1 MGFMQRFEERVSAG
15 KNSGKT
21 QSGAQPGFIQRF
33 ERRLGG
39 EELSQTARD
48 TAARYQKIFQNYDW
62 KSGLEYDEWDEE
74 DQQRKAAGQLPKAIE
89 KKYDFEDPIDVY
101 LYQNGLP
108 PKKRIAAYAKD
119 AETKQ
124 AATQLEQQKKQV
136 ISRNLV
142 APVVA
147 GFTGIPAET
156 LQKGL
161 SAQQGEQ
168 QFTQQPAQK
177 SDKRP
182 KPYALPTPQDIEV
195 DTVSGAAPTGRKAL
209 EQMAEDDP
217 ERKTG
222 LYREYENPLSH
233 QKTRGEM
240 TAREAMAEIRNLEEE
255 QKKIR
260 TYQQKQQQLQQRQ
273 AARMEEMTGDPN
285 WLFEVRKG
293 ATMELPEEF
302 QRSNLSVYER
312 NQSNPYA
319 DAGRYRGVHRYW
331 DYFTQDEK
339 NYYFYLRGKGD
350 EEGAQAYYDDMLDE
364 LKSRWT
370 KEDLE
375 RAKAA
380 AQKDPFAASL
390 ESVALNV
397 TAPIRSAPYVL
408 KQAITQDTINP
419 YDPSF
424 SNALGAQAIRE
435 EVGGT
440 IESPFLRFLYDT
452 GMGTLD
458 FAATAPFGEVASLA
472 IMGTNA
478 FANTAREASAKG
490 ATTDEAFAL
499 GLISGAAEVLTEKVG
514 LERLY
519 GQIGSKSS
527 KPIRQALTEAA
538 KSMFAEGTEEV
549 VSEVVNTVADLL
561 IMGDKSDLGQAKK
574 EYMAQGLS
582 ESDAKKQ
589 ALGDW
594 LRDGL
599 LMSYAGGAVGGLM
612 MSGPAILVNKIATDV
627 RIGQD
632 IQQSGGVSETL
643 DMARDAGVLS
653 PVQYENAQKKAP
665 SARKLGSIAANT
677 ASAYVEALKQAHS
690 AADLETRLTQ
700 ANEQLNTQISEI
712 ENGLPTPE
720 TEQRLAELTEQQ
732 RYLSDRLEQVKQNRI
747 QYNEAEQVAKKLG
760 ARFELDGLNV
770 GVGKYENGTITIDP
784 FQANPVQKVLVH
796 ELTHHLETSG
806 RYGEVQN
813 MALELYSQQAGESV
827 DQLVNRIVR
836 AYGSQG
842 IALDAEG
849 AKSELTA
856 LFCENSL
863 FQSPSSIQA
872 LAAEKPG
879 LFQRMW
885 QWVKDTARKVRGTAA
900 EKQMVNLE
908 RIYREAMWDVSE
920 EQPTAE
926 QTLPVSEQ
934 AEAVNEQ
941 QENTDDE
948 LERIAGEILREMQGQ
963 QQSFDTEKQKPSGG
977 KVQYSINIAS
987 DGTRFVDVE
996 SNILQ
1001 NATDLSREEY
1011 TEILRDIIDN
1021 KFGNLIQANGQK
1033 IGLNSETQ
1041 GEWLWSKSAQNLYK
1055 RNPEIYNDKVRA
1067 FNNADEL
1074 LAASRDYVGEKPKH
1088 ERTDKFVEFG
1098 RGSVD
1103 FRVDGKKGYSADV
1116 IVGIRKSGYA
1126 VLYDI
1131 VNIKRKNITESGN
1144 TSKAA
1149 NTTEPSS
1156 HLSVTK
1162 RIQDA
1167 QQSVNPQQQYSLG
1180 LSMEDVAKQAQFD
1193 LISKENPALDEYHTW
1208 IRSPEEIKTF
1218 AEALQD
1224 PDWEGMDFDP
1234 DYSWQDAQQALADG
1248 EITVY
1253 SSKPIQAGAFVTP
1266 SYMEAESYAGRGQIY
1281 EARVP
1286 LSDVAWIDPTQGQF
1300 APVSNE
1306 KAQYSLG
1313 LDMDDIAQT
1322 DTEGKQLS
1330 PEQQEFFQNS
1340 KARLLEEDGEY
1351 YLGKGNLAAVQRVES
1366 ARFSGGLW
1374 NASADQIGYYFNTSK
1389 SEGAGETVYLNLQN
1403 PLTFYTFQDLI
1414 DEVTRA
1420 SKLTAAD
1427 FASDRDE
1434 LSKKIGEQFR
1444 GYLEENGSDGAIIME
1459 DENFGGTSFIALDPA
1474 QIYDVNDSNL
1484 PIAEQTEA
1492 AAQNIRIA
1500 DTDTE
1505 GRELSPKQREFFANS
1520 AVTDENGRLKVMY
1533 HGTNADVDFTVFDAY
1548 NGAWGLFGNG
1558 LYFTD
1563 HLDVAES
1570 YTKKGRGHNPRV
1582 YEVYLDIQN
1591 PIDMDAPF
1599 DAAKW
1604 RKVQEDFRDYDFD
1617 FSRCRTNEDAFRAM
1631 EEAMTYNEVYDYE
1644 AEEEIIGALR
1654 YMGYDGITH
1663 AGGGRVSSRPK
1674 GYHTVYIAFDAE
1686 QIKSVDNRNPTKTN
1700 PDIRYSLGWTL
1711 EDLKRYSRE
1720 QESSQEGLPDAEVEE
1735 LPNAETARDMEP
1747 SERVEEQRKEAA
1759 QTERTAEEAV
1769 EGELI
1774 QEQTESAQEEQE
1786 QTARETAEQGDP
1798 LEEMERSDD
1807 PELSKRAKTYKK
1819 RYERKFVDAMGD
1831 VFSLDPSVKRELR
1844 TELSAIAAEAM
1855 KTGQMTEETKQRL
1868 FDEMMNRGM
1877 ILNASLSESHEGA
1890 LEFTKQKL
1898 SPAGLESDTR
1908 KALFGKLRYDNNGL
1922 RIDVAYQEMSEQW
1935 PDLFPADITNPNDQ
1949 AKRIAEV
1956 KQELQGVRQSL
1967 MEYYGD
1973 ADQYGEFRREAYNQF
1988 DKELYKLRKEM
1999 GMIERYETAARNRRQ
2014 ERADLIAA
2022 ATDAQQ
2028 ARAALEQR
2036 NALRKELEKA
2046 ERTTEYPLSDAD
2058 RSTIRAL
2065 LDGGL
2070 TEADVQ
2076 GRTNAKDLLR
2086 VAEAQKAYEANEKII
2101 KEAGKRRVRNSA
2113 ELVDELLKTS
2123 DKWKDKGNFSYRR
2136 ETAQRNMEDIAPTL
2150 REGRALSQAL
2160 FEPIGRHAAE
2170 MTRWMQSWTKRIAD
2184 LKLTKEE
2191 SALVQYFGEQLES
2204 TQAKDLEAELD
2215 RLEAEIFGRKATK
2228 EPTEKTASEPMSGD
2242 SNSRIERINA
2252 AELEEQHA
2260 DIAQSGALDALNSLK
2275 EELQKAGLKIEEN
2288 AAKAADLQTTEEL
2301 RRNSEIEDPDLDWLF
2316 EPAEERQSSEKR
2328 STKEELDAVL
2338 EELRGSLEGFREEIA
2353 RASQIADPEQN
2364 KIARNKKNAEFVA
2377 LPNGKEVNLSKVSAA
2392 KIDDAIRV
2400 FRQFYDEAIDMA
2412 NDAIIANG
2420 YDAVPKRQNYF
2431 PHIGEDVSGWEYFIQ
2446 NVIKGGEMALPTSI
2460 NGITEQF
2467 SPGKRWFA
2475 NFLERKGKT
2484 TDYDAVRGFEQYLKG
2499 VSNVIFLTDDIQRL
2513 RTFESALRE
2522 KYGMPAADESQLDA
2536 KTYRGH
2542 LSGLASWLHE
2552 YTNLLAGKTAK
2563 IDRSVEDWF
2572 GRRGL
2577 TFSKWLKSRFGANTV
2592 GANLS
2597 TAFSNFIPLTQGIA
2611 TMNTVD
2617 LLSGMKD
2624 AAKSMI
2630 RNDGF
2635 AERSDFLTR
2644 RFGDVQ
2650 KIATTNWQ
2658 KVKNAAGSAINFPF
2672 EKVDRL
2678 VAESL
2683 VRGKY
2688 REELAKGLDPD
2699 SAMAAADEYAM
2710 KTMADRSVG
2719 QMPVLFQSKTL
2730 GFLTQFQLE
2739 VNNQI
2744 SNTFKDIPR
2753 QYMPEKKEWAK
2764 AIPEIVKSWLALF
2777 VFSYLY
2783 NEVTEKYIT
2792 GRRQAADPIHALEE
2806 LLRDLG
2812 ITDKDGKPQIGT
2824 AFANL
2829 AENTLDMLPMGNI
2842 ITGGGRIPL
2851 ASSVEGASPLD
2862 AIKKTLNGDETAGES
2877 WKDFALALGTGYL
2890 LPAGGAQL
2898 KKTVQGI
2905 RAAAEGGSYKET
2917 PDGKKLKFYAEG
2929 DAGDYVRGAL
2939 FGQYA
2944 LPGAKE
2950 YVEGGFKT
2958 LSVAETKAFD
2968 ELRDSGLESET
2979 AESLIYELREIKSDE
2994 KDGKSLGNGTY
3005 KKRLLLLES
3014 KDLSKKQKQIIDKNL
3029 MAKERGV
3036 ADYSSRTW
3044 FELWNISEKTYQ
3056 KAKKANLEGISPDL
3070 FLDLYHK
3077 RKELDNEDMKAKE
3090 KATEFDL
3097 YLREKGADEYTR
3109 AVAEEYFGFYTQ
3121 VRAEADQKLIEEM
3134 MP

>member
-33 ERRLGG
+33 ERRIGG

-209 EQMAEDDP
+209 EQMAENDP

-260 TYQQKQQQLQQRQ
+260 TYQQEQAQRQERQ
-273 AARMEEMTGDPN
+273 AARMEEMTSDPN

-677 ASAYVEALKQAHS
+677 GAAYVEALKQAHS

-732 RYLSDRLEQVKQNRI
+732 RYLSARLEQVKQNRI

-856 LFCENSL
+856 LFCESNL

-885 QWVKDTARKVRGTAA
+885 QWVKDTARKVKGTAA

-963 QQSFDTEKQKPSGG
+963 QLEMDVEPLPTEQSPRLELEKDAAREEQQQFDTTREDSG
-977 KVQYSINIAS
+977 KAQYSIITQDDGSQYVQSDRKIDIGNDPKKWSSNLEKYINNEIRKGNDVAFLTS
-987 DGTRFVDVE
+987 DGHVLVLTERSAYKISDTHAAKIGKTARALLSE
-996 SNILQ
+996 SNYRLK
-1001 NATDLSREEY
+1001 AEAAAH
-1011 TEILRDIIDN
+1011 IDE
-1021 KFGNLIQANGQK
+1021 LIQIGKFQGFKEDVNGAHANDVGEDGFNYFTAFFRGADGQHYRVPFSSG
-1033 IGLNSETQ
+1033 INEQ
-1041 GEWLWSKSAQNLYK
+1041 GETVYSIGTI
-1055 RNPEIYNDKVRA
+1055 R
-1067 FNNADEL
+1067 
-1074 LAASRDYVGEKPKH
+1074 
-1088 ERTDKFVEFG
+1088 ERTSSEG
-1098 RGSVD
+1098 RGPSVPLSNGAQL
-1103 FRVDGKKGYSADV
+1103 RRGSDGIVYQSAAKSQEKSSFAQAYEEAQKK
-1116 IVGIRKSGYA
+1116 
-1126 VLYDI
+1126 
-1131 VNIKRKNITESGN
+1131 
-1144 TSKAA
+1144 KAKGS
-1149 NTTEPSS
+1149 E
-1156 HLSVTK
+1156 
-1162 RIQDA
+1162 
-1167 QQSVNPQQQYSLG
+1167 YSLG

-1786 QTARETAEQGDP
+1786 ETARETAEQGDP

-1868 FDEMMNRGM
+1868 FDEMMDRGM

-2191 SALVQYFGEQLES
+2191 SALVQRMGEYRLS
-2204 TQAKDLEAELD
+2204 TDELKNGVTLSD
-2215 RLEAEIFGRKATK
+2215 GKPVDTK
-2228 EPTEKTASEPMSGD
+2228 KINNA
-2242 SNSRIERINA
+2242 IE
-2252 AELEEQHA
+2252 
-2260 DIAQSGALDALNSLK
+2260 
-2275 EELQKAGLKIEEN
+2275 
-2288 AAKAADLQTTEEL
+2288 T
-2301 RRNSEIEDPDLDWLF
+2301 
-2316 EPAEERQSSEKR
+2316 
-2328 STKEELDAVL
+2328 
-2338 EELRGSLEGFREEIA
+2338 
-2353 RASQIADPEQN
+2353 
-2364 KIARNKKNAEFVA
+2364 
-2377 LPNGKEVNLSKVSAA
+2377 
-2392 KIDDAIRV
+2392 
-2400 FRQFYDEAIDMA
+2400 FRQFYDEALDMA
-2412 NDAIIANG
+2412 NDALIANG
-2420 YDAVPKRQNYF
+2420 YEAVPKRQNYF
-2431 PHIGEDVSGWEYFIQ
+2431 PHIGEEVTGYDYFVKNIL
-2446 NVIKGGEMALPTSI
+2446 KGEEMALPTSI
-2460 NGITEQF
+2460 NGITEWF
-2467 SPGKRWFA
+2467 SPGKPWFA
-2475 NFLERKGKT
+2475 NFKERQGKAT
-2484 TDYDAVRGFEQYLKG
+2484 AYDAVRGFEQYLKG

-2536 KTYRGH
+2536 KTYKGH

-2563 IDRSVEDWF
+2563 EDRSVEDSF
-2572 GRRGL
+2572 GRRKL
-2577 TFSKWLKSRFGANTV
+2577 AFAKWLKSRFGANAV

-2672 EKVDRL
+2672 EKVDQF

-2719 QMPVLFQSKTL
+2719 QMPVLFQSKKF

-2744 SNTFKDIPR
+2744 SNTIKDIPR

-2777 VFSYLY
+2777 VSSYLI
-2783 NEVTEKYIT
+2783 NEVTEKYIM
-2792 GRRQAADPIHALEE
+2792 GRRQAADPIHAIEE
-2806 LLRDLG
+2806 LVRDLG
-2812 ITDKDGKPQIGT
+2812 ITDENGKPQIGT
-2824 AFANL
+2824 AFENL
-2829 AENTLDMLPMGNI
+2829 AVNVLDMLPMGNI

-2851 ASSVEGASPLD
+2851 ASSIEGASPLD

-2929 DAGDYVRGAL
+2929 GAGDYVRGAL

-2968 ELRDSGLESET
+2968 ELRDSGLEPET
-2979 AESLIYELREIKSDE
+2979 AESLIYELREVKSDE

-3036 ADYSSRTW
+3036 ADYSSRAW
-3044 FELWNISEKTYQ
+3044 FELWNVSEKTYQ

-3097 YLREKGADEYTR
+3097 YLREKGVDEYTR
-3109 AVAEEYFGFYTQ
+3109 TVAEEYFGFYTQ
-3121 VRAEADQKLIEEM
+3121 IRAEADQKLIEEM

>member
-48 TAARYQKIFQNYDW
+48 TAARYQKIFQDYDW

-89 KKYDFEDPIDVY
+89 KKYDFDDPIDVY

-108 PKKRIAAYAKD
+108 PKKRIASYAKA

-124 AATQLEQQKKQV
+124 AATQLEQQKEQV
-136 ISRNLV
+136 VARNLV

-161 SAQQGEQ
+161 SAQQQ
-168 QFTQQPAQK
+168 PAQRSTQQPAQK
-177 SDKRP
+177 SDKQP

-222 LYREYENPLSH
+222 LYKEYENPLSH
-233 QKTRGEM
+233 QKTWGEM
-240 TAREAMAEIRNLEEE
+240 TAREAMVEIRRLEEE
-255 QKKIR
+255 QKKVR
-260 TYQQKQQQLQQRQ
+260 TYQQEQAQRQ
-273 AARMEEMTGDPN
+273 ERQTARLEEMTSDPN

-312 NQSNPYA
+312 NQNNPYA

-375 RAKAA
+375 RAKAK

-408 KQAITQDTINP
+408 KQAFTQDTINP

-424 SNALGAQAIRE
+424 SNALGAQTIRE

-499 GLISGAAEVLTEKVG
+499 GLISGAAEVLTEKAG

-519 GQIGSKSS
+519 GQLGSKSS

-538 KSMFAEGTEEV
+538 KSALSEGTEEI

-561 IMGDKSDLGQAKK
+561 IMGDKADLRQAEK

-589 ALGDW
+589 ALEDW
-594 LRDGL
+594 IRDGL

-732 RYLSDRLEQVKQNRI
+732 RDLSDRLEQVKQNRV

-760 ARFELDGLNV
+760 AKFELDGLNV

-784 FQANPVQKVLVH
+784 FQANPVRKVLVH

-813 MALELYSQQAGESV
+813 MALELFSQKAGVSV
-827 DQLVNRIVR
+827 DQLVNNVIQQ
-836 AYGSQG
+836 YGSQG

-856 LFCENSL
+856 LFCESNL
-863 FQSPSSIQA
+863 FQSPSSIQT

-885 QWVKDTARKVRGTAA
+885 QWVKDTARKVKGTAA

-908 RIYREAMWDVSE
+908 RIYREAMWDVSGVE
-920 EQPTAE
+920 EQAAAETAQSE
-926 QTLPVSEQ
+926 QFVEEMPVSEQ
-934 AEAVNEQ
+934 IEAENEQ
-941 QENTDDE
+941 QELANVETENADDE
-948 LERIAGEILREMQGQ
+948 LERIAGEILRQMQGQ
-963 QQSFDTEKQKPSGG
+963 QLEQDVEPLPAAQEQQRFDTTGEDSGKAQYAIITQDDGSQYVQSDRKIDIGNDPKKWSSNLEK
-977 KVQYSINIAS
+977 YINNEIRKGNDVAFLTS
-987 DGTRFVDVE
+987 DGHVLVLTERSAYKLSDTHEAKIEKTARALLSE
-996 SNILQ
+996 SDYRLK
-1001 NATDLSREEY
+1001 AEAAAH
-1011 TEILRDIIDN
+1011 IDE
-1021 KFGNLIQANGQK
+1021 LIQIGKFRGFKEDINGAHANDVGEDGFNYFTAFFRGADGQHYRVPFSSG
-1033 IGLNSETQ
+1033 INEQ
-1041 GEWLWSKSAQNLYK
+1041 GE
-1055 RNPEIYNDKVRA
+1055 
-1067 FNNADEL
+1067 
-1074 LAASRDYVGEKPKH
+1074 
-1088 ERTDKFVEFG
+1088 
-1098 RGSVD
+1098 
-1103 FRVDGKKGYSADV
+1103 
-1116 IVGIRKSGYA
+1116 
-1126 VLYDI
+1126 
-1131 VNIKRKNITESGN
+1131 
-1144 TSKAA
+1144 
-1149 NTTEPSS
+1149 
-1156 HLSVTK
+1156 
-1162 RIQDA
+1162 
-1167 QQSVNPQQQYSLG
+1167 
-1180 LSMEDVAKQAQFD
+1180 
-1193 LISKENPALDEYHTW
+1193 
-1208 IRSPEEIKTF
+1208 
-1218 AEALQD
+1218 
-1224 PDWEGMDFDP
+1224 
-1234 DYSWQDAQQALADG
+1234 
-1248 EITVY
+1248 TVY
-1253 SSKPIQAGAFVTP
+1253 SIGKIRERTS
-1266 SYMEAESYAGRGQIY
+1266 SEGRGPS
-1281 EARVP
+1281 VP
-1286 LSDVAWIDPTQGQF
+1286 LSNGAQLRRGSDGIVYQSAAESQEKSSF
-1300 APVSNE
+1300 AQAYE
-1306 KAQYSLG
+1306 EAQKRKAKGSEYSLG
-1313 LDMDDIAQT
+1313 LDMEDVAQT

-1330 PEQQEFFQNS
+1330 PAQQEFFQNS

-1427 FASDRDE
+1427 FASDRDA
-1434 LSKKIGEQFR
+1434 LRKKIGEQFR

-1474 QIYDVNDSNL
+1474 QIYGVNDSNL

-1492 AAQNIRIA
+1492 AIQNTRIA

-1604 RKVQEDFRDYDFD
+1604 RKVQEDFHDYDFD

-1711 EDLKRYSRE
+1711 EDFERNMQE
-1720 QESSQEGLPDAEVEE
+1720 QMRAQEGLPNAEVEE

-1759 QTERTAEEAV
+1759 QTERTAEEVV

-1774 QEQTESAQEEQE
+1774 QEQTESTQEEQE
-1786 QTARETAEQGDP
+1786 KTARETAEQGDP

-1855 KTGQMTEETKQRL
+1855 KTGQMTEETKQQL
-1868 FDEMMNRGM
+1868 FDEMMDRGM

-1935 PDLFPADITNPNDQ
+1935 PDLFPTDITNPNDQ

-2046 ERTTEYPLSDAD
+2046 ERKTEYPLSDAD

-2065 LDGGL
+2065 IDGGL

-2170 MTRWMQSWTKRIAD
+2170 MTRWMQGWTKRIAD

-2191 SALVQYFGEQLES
+2191 SALVQRMGEYRLS
-2204 TQAKDLEAELD
+2204 ADELKNGVTLSD
-2215 RLEAEIFGRKATK
+2215 GKPVDTK
-2228 EPTEKTASEPMSGD
+2228 KINNA
-2242 SNSRIERINA
+2242 IE
-2252 AELEEQHA
+2252 
-2260 DIAQSGALDALNSLK
+2260 
-2275 EELQKAGLKIEEN
+2275 
-2288 AAKAADLQTTEEL
+2288 T
-2301 RRNSEIEDPDLDWLF
+2301 
-2316 EPAEERQSSEKR
+2316 
-2328 STKEELDAVL
+2328 
-2338 EELRGSLEGFREEIA
+2338 
-2353 RASQIADPEQN
+2353 
-2364 KIARNKKNAEFVA
+2364 
-2377 LPNGKEVNLSKVSAA
+2377 
-2392 KIDDAIRV
+2392 
-2400 FRQFYDEAIDMA
+2400 FRQFYDEALDMA
-2412 NDAIIANG
+2412 NDALIANG
-2420 YDAVPKRQNYF
+2420 YEAVPKRQNYF
-2431 PHIGEDVSGWEYFIQ
+2431 PHIGEEVTGYDYFVKNIL
-2446 NVIKGGEMALPTSI
+2446 KGEEMALPTSI
-2460 NGITEQF
+2460 NGITEWF
-2467 SPGKRWFA
+2467 SPGKPWFA
-2475 NFLERKGKT
+2475 NFKERQGKAT
-2484 TDYDAVRGFEQYLKG
+2484 AYDAVRGFEQYLKG

-2522 KYGMPAADESQLDA
+2522 KYGMPAADESQLDS
-2536 KTYRGH
+2536 KTYKGH

-2577 TFSKWLKSRFGANTV
+2577 TFAKWLKSRFGANAV

-2672 EKVDRL
+2672 EKVDQF

-2688 REELAKGLDPD
+2688 REELAKGLDAD

-2744 SNTFKDIPR
+2744 SNTIKDIPR

-2777 VFSYLY
+2777 VSSYLI

-2806 LLRDLG
+2806 LVRDLG
-2812 ITDKDGKPQIGT
+2812 ITDENGKPQIGT
-2824 AFANL
+2824 ALTNL

-2851 ASSVEGASPLD
+2851 ASSIEGASPLD
-2862 AIKKTLNGDETAGES
+2862 AIKKTLNGDETSGTS
-2877 WKDFALALGTGYL
+2877 WKDFALALATGYL
-2890 LPAGGAQL
+2890 MPAGGAQL

-2917 PDGKKLKFYAEG
+2917 PDGKKLKFYTDG

-2950 YVEGGFKT
+2950 YVESGFKT

-2968 ELRDSGLESET
+2968 ELRDSGIEPET
-2979 AESLIYELREIKSDE
+2979 AESLIYDLREIKSDK
-2994 KDGKSLGNGTY
+2994 KDGKSLNNGTY
-3005 KKRLLLLES
+3005 KKRLLLLED

-3029 MAKERGV
+3029 LATEKRGV
-3036 ADYSSRTW
+3036 ADYSSRAW
-3044 FELWNISEKTYQ
+3044 FELWNVSEKTYQ

-3097 YLREKGADEYTR
+3097 YLREKGVDEYTR
-3109 AVAEEYFGFYTQ
+3109 TVAEEYFGFYTQ
-3121 VRAEADQKLIEEM
+3121 IRAEADQRLIDEM

>member
-33 ERRLGG
+33 ERRIGG

-108 PKKRIAAYAKD
+108 PKKRIAVYAKD

-302 QRSNLSVYER
+302 QRSNLSTYET
-312 NQSNPYA
+312 NASNPYA
-319 DAGRYRGVHRYW
+319 NAGKYRGIHRYW

-364 LKSRWT
+364 LKTRWT

-375 RAKAA
+375 RAKAK

-419 YDPSF
+419 YDPAF
-424 SNALGAQAIRE
+424 SNALGAQTIRE

-499 GLISGAAEVLTEKVG
+499 GLISGVAEVLTEKVG

-538 KSMFAEGTEEV
+538 KSALSEGTEEI

-561 IMGDKSDLGQAKK
+561 IMGDKSDLEQAKK

-589 ALGDW
+589 ALEDW
-594 LRDGL
+594 IKDGL

-677 ASAYVEALKQAHS
+677 GAAYVEALKQAHS
-690 AADLETRLTQ
+690 AADLEARLTQ

-732 RYLSDRLEQVKQNRI
+732 RDLSDRLEQVKQNRV

-770 GVGKYENGTITIDP
+770 GLGKYENGTITIDP

-796 ELTHHLETSG
+796 ELTHHLEKSG

-813 MALELYSQQAGESV
+813 MALELFSQRMGVSV
-827 DQLVNRIVR
+827 DQLVNSMIQQ
-836 AYGSQG
+836 YGSQG

-885 QWVKDTARKVRGTAA
+885 QWVKDTARKVKGTAA

-908 RIYREAMWDVSE
+908 RIYREAMWDVSGVE

-934 AEAVNEQ
+934 AEAGNEQ

-963 QQSFDTEKQKPSGG
+963 QLEAGQEATEQQRFDTS
-977 KVQYSINIAS
+977 
-987 DGTRFVDVE
+987 
-996 SNILQ
+996 
-1001 NATDLSREEY
+1001 
-1011 TEILRDIIDN
+1011 
-1021 KFGNLIQANGQK
+1021 
-1033 IGLNSETQ
+1033 
-1041 GEWLWSKSAQNLYK
+1041 
-1055 RNPEIYNDKVRA
+1055 
-1067 FNNADEL
+1067 
-1074 LAASRDYVGEKPKH
+1074 
-1088 ERTDKFVEFG
+1088 
-1098 RGSVD
+1098 
-1103 FRVDGKKGYSADV
+1103 
-1116 IVGIRKSGYA
+1116 
-1126 VLYDI
+1126 
-1131 VNIKRKNITESGN
+1131 
-1144 TSKAA
+1144 
-1149 NTTEPSS
+1149 
-1156 HLSVTK
+1156 
-1162 RIQDA
+1162 
-1167 QQSVNPQQQYSLG
+1167 QYSLG
-1180 LSMEDVAKQAQFD
+1180 LSMEDVAKQEQFD

-1218 AEALQD
+1218 AETLED
-1224 PDWEGMDFDP
+1224 PDWAGMDFDP

-1306 KAQYSLG
+1306 NAQYSLG
-1313 LDMDDIAQT
+1313 LDMDDVAQT

-1330 PEQQEFFQNS
+1330 PAQQEFFQDS
-1340 KARLLEEDGEY
+1340 KARLENGKYRYGDGDLVPVYHTTDADFTVFDLSKAGAETD
-1351 YLGKGNLAAVQRVES
+1351 G
-1366 ARFSGGLW
+1366 
-1374 NASADQIGYYFNTSK
+1374 NASDPWFAATAHIGFYFNTLP
-1389 SEGAGETVYLNLQN
+1389 GAERYGNAMLARDEKVYLNLQE
-1403 PLTFYTFQDLI
+1403 PLEVYSLQDLI
-1414 DEVTRA
+1414 SRMQEEVEYREEESAWEALKEIGDE
-1420 SKLTAAD
+1420 
-1427 FASDRDE
+1427 
-1434 LSKKIGEQFR
+1434 
-1444 GYLEENGSDGAIIME
+1444 
-1459 DENFGGTSFIALDPA
+1459 
-1474 QIYDVNDSNL
+1474 
-1484 PIAEQTEA
+1484 
-1492 AAQNIRIA
+1492 
-1500 DTDTE
+1500 
-1505 GRELSPKQREFFANS
+1505 
-1520 AVTDENGRLKVMY
+1520 
-1533 HGTNADVDFTVFDAY
+1533 
-1548 NGAWGLFGNG
+1548 
-1558 LYFTD
+1558 
-1563 HLDVAES
+1563 
-1570 YTKKGRGHNPRV
+1570 
-1582 YEVYLDIQN
+1582 
-1591 PIDMDAPF
+1591 
-1599 DAAKW
+1599 
-1604 RKVQEDFRDYDFD
+1604 FRDYLEL
-1617 FSRCRTNEDAFRAM
+1617 N
-1631 EEAMTYNEVYDYE
+1631 
-1644 AEEEIIGALR
+1644 
-1654 YMGYDGITH
+1654 GYDGVVVEH
-1663 AGGGRVSSRPK
+1663 DEEMGGTTFVALYP
-1674 GYHTVYIAFDAE
+1674 E
-1686 QIKSVDNRNPTKTN
+1686 QIKRVDNTAPTEN

-1711 EDLKRYSRE
+1711 EDFERNMQE
-1720 QESSQEGLPDAEVEE
+1720 QMRAQEGLPNAEVEE
-1735 LPNAETARDMEP
+1735 LPNAREAQEENQRAGRVTTIRNPYQGQTPDQVRPGAQVEISQESAAMARDALQNAREGTAQESRFKGKLKSFFFEILGNRFDNVKVP
-1747 SERVEEQRKEAA
+1747 VQGVEYDGVPYEVTLYKNLIGKLVSQKDVSAERLSVLNQLETVIESGEYVGSGEFDAKGKRTNNIVRYDYFETPVTINGKPYIAA
-1759 QTERTAEEAV
+1759 FDVAVGGADNRFRTYRINEISLLPAGNADLKQADPAVPTANYPGPTPGATATNNTVDSTLSLYENPQENATDNFVQNQQTVQTERTA
-1769 EGELI
+1769 
-1774 QEQTESAQEEQE
+1774 Q
-1786 QTARETAEQGDP
+1786 ETAEQGDP

-1908 KALFGKLRYDNNGL
+1908 KALFGKLRYDNSGL

-2170 MTRWMQSWTKRIAD
+2170 MTRWMQGWTKRIAD
-2184 LKLTKEE
+2184 LKLTKAE

-2215 RLEAEIFGRKATK
+2215 RLEAEIFGQKATK
-2228 EPTEKTASEPMSGD
+2228 EPTEKTASEPRSGD
-2242 SNSRIERINA
+2242 SKSRIERINE
-2252 AELEEQHA
+2252 AELEQQHA
-2260 DIAQSGALDALNSLK
+2260 DIAQSGARDALNSLK

-2288 AAKAADLQTTEEL
+2288 AAKSADLRTTEEL

-2316 EPAEERQSSEKR
+2316 EPAAERQSNEKR

-2364 KIARNKKNAEFVA
+2364 KTVRNKKNAEFVT
-2377 LPNGKEVNLSKVSAA
+2377 LPNGKEVDLSKVSAA

-2536 KTYRGH
+2536 KTYKGH

-2577 TFSKWLKSRFGANTV
+2577 TFSKWLKSRFGANAV
-2592 GANLS
+2592 GANIS

-2806 LLRDLG
+2806 LVRDLG
-2812 ITDKDGKPQIGT
+2812 ITDENGKPQIGT

-2851 ASSVEGASPLD
+2851 ASSIEGASPLD
-2862 AIKKTLNGDETAGES
+2862 AIKKTLNGDETAGTS
-2877 WKDFALALGTGYL
+2877 WKDFALALATGYL
-2890 LPAGGAQL
+2890 MPAGGAQL

-2917 PDGKKLKFYAEG
+2917 PDGKKLKFYTDG

-2950 YVEGGFKT
+2950 YVESGFKT

-2968 ELRDSGLESET
+2968 ELRDSGMEPET
-2979 AESLIYELREIKSDE
+2979 AESLIYDLREIKSDE

-3005 KKRLLLLES
+3005 KKRLLLLED

-3029 MAKERGV
+3029 LATEKRGV
-3036 ADYSSRTW
+3036 ADYSSRVW

-3097 YLREKGADEYTR
+3097 YLREKGVDEYTR
-3109 AVAEEYFGFYTQ
+3109 TVAEEYFGFYTQ
-3121 VRAEADQKLIEEM
+3121 IRAEADQRLIDEM

>member
-1 MGFMQRFEERVSAG
+1 MGFMQRFEERVNTEKASA
-15 KNSGKT
+15 KT
-21 QSGAQPGFIQRF
+21 QSSAQPGFIQRF

-39 EELSQTARD
+39 GELSQTARD

-74 DQQRKAAGQLPKAIE
+74 DQKRKAAGQLPKAVE
-89 KKYDFEDPIDVY
+89 SAYDFDDPIDVY
-101 LYQNGLP
+101 LYENGMP
-108 PKKRIAAYAKD
+108 PKKKIASYAKD
-119 AETKQ
+119 AETEQ

-136 ISRNLV
+136 ITRNLV

-147 GFTGIPAET
+147 GLTGIPNET
-156 LQKGL
+156 LQRGL
-161 SAQQGEQ
+161 SAQQGAAQ
-168 QFTQQPAQK
+168 QSTQQPVQQ
-177 SDKRP
+177 STQT

-222 LYREYENPLSH
+222 LFKEYENPLSH

-302 QRSNLSVYER
+302 QRSNLSTYET
-312 NQSNPYA
+312 NANNPYA
-319 DAGRYRGVHRYW
+319 NAGKYRGIHRYW

-364 LKSRWT
+364 LKTRWT

-375 RAKAA
+375 RAKAK

-419 YDPSF
+419 YDPAF
-424 SNALGAQAIRE
+424 SNALGAQTIRE
-435 EVGGT
+435 EVGGM

-561 IMGDKSDLGQAKK
+561 IMGDKSDLEQAKK

-589 ALGDW
+589 ALEDW
-594 LRDGL
+594 IKDGL

-677 ASAYVEALKQAHS
+677 GAAYVEALKQAHS
-690 AADLETRLTQ
+690 AADLEARLTQ

-732 RYLSDRLEQVKQNRI
+732 RDLSDRLEQVKQNRV

-770 GVGKYENGTITIDP
+770 GLGKYENGTITIDP

-908 RIYREAMWDVSE
+908 RIYREAMWDVSGVE

-934 AEAVNEQ
+934 AEAGNEQ

-948 LERIAGEILREMQGQ
+948 SERIAGEILREMQGQ
-963 QQSFDTEKQKPSGG
+963 QLEAGQEATEQQRFDMS
-977 KVQYSINIAS
+977 
-987 DGTRFVDVE
+987 
-996 SNILQ
+996 
-1001 NATDLSREEY
+1001 
-1011 TEILRDIIDN
+1011 
-1021 KFGNLIQANGQK
+1021 
-1033 IGLNSETQ
+1033 
-1041 GEWLWSKSAQNLYK
+1041 
-1055 RNPEIYNDKVRA
+1055 
-1067 FNNADEL
+1067 
-1074 LAASRDYVGEKPKH
+1074 
-1088 ERTDKFVEFG
+1088 
-1098 RGSVD
+1098 
-1103 FRVDGKKGYSADV
+1103 
-1116 IVGIRKSGYA
+1116 
-1126 VLYDI
+1126 
-1131 VNIKRKNITESGN
+1131 
-1144 TSKAA
+1144 
-1149 NTTEPSS
+1149 
-1156 HLSVTK
+1156 
-1162 RIQDA
+1162 
-1167 QQSVNPQQQYSLG
+1167 QYSLG

-1819 RYERKFVDAMGD
+1819 RYERKFADAMGD

-1868 FDEMMNRGM
+1868 FDEMMDRGM

-2046 ERTTEYPLSDAD
+2046 ERKTEYPLSDAD

-2065 LDGGL
+2065 IDGGL

-2150 REGRALSQAL
+2150 REGRVLSQAL

-2191 SALVQYFGEQLES
+2191 SALVQRMGEYRLS
-2204 TQAKDLEAELD
+2204 ADELKNGVTLSD
-2215 RLEAEIFGRKATK
+2215 GKPVDTK
-2228 EPTEKTASEPMSGD
+2228 KINNA
-2242 SNSRIERINA
+2242 IE
-2252 AELEEQHA
+2252 
-2260 DIAQSGALDALNSLK
+2260 
-2275 EELQKAGLKIEEN
+2275 
-2288 AAKAADLQTTEEL
+2288 T
-2301 RRNSEIEDPDLDWLF
+2301 
-2316 EPAEERQSSEKR
+2316 
-2328 STKEELDAVL
+2328 
-2338 EELRGSLEGFREEIA
+2338 
-2353 RASQIADPEQN
+2353 
-2364 KIARNKKNAEFVA
+2364 
-2377 LPNGKEVNLSKVSAA
+2377 
-2392 KIDDAIRV
+2392 
-2400 FRQFYDEAIDMA
+2400 FRQFYDEALDMA
-2412 NDAIIANG
+2412 NDALIANG
-2420 YDAVPKRQNYF
+2420 YEAVPKRQNYF
-2431 PHIGEDVSGWEYFIQ
+2431 PHIGEEVTGYDYFVKNIL
-2446 NVIKGGEMALPTSI
+2446 KGEEMALPTSI
-2460 NGITEQF
+2460 NGITEWF
-2467 SPGKRWFA
+2467 SPGKPWFA
-2475 NFLERKGKT
+2475 NFKERQGKAT
-2484 TDYDAVRGFEQYLKG
+2484 AYDAVRGFEQYLKG

-2536 KTYRGH
+2536 KTYKGH

-2577 TFSKWLKSRFGANTV
+2577 TFSKWLKSRFGANAV
-2592 GANLS
+2592 GANIS

-2672 EKVDRL
+2672 EKVDQF

-2744 SNTFKDIPR
+2744 SNTIKDIPR

-2777 VFSYLY
+2777 VSSYLI

-2806 LLRDLG
+2806 LVRDLG
-2812 ITDKDGKPQIGT
+2812 ITDENGKPQIGT

-2851 ASSVEGASPLD
+2851 ASSIEGASPLD
-2862 AIKKTLNGDETAGES
+2862 AIKKTLNGDETAGTS
-2877 WKDFALALGTGYL
+2877 WKDFALALATGYL
-2890 LPAGGAQL
+2890 MPAGGAQL

-2917 PDGKKLKFYAEG
+2917 PDGKKLKFYTDG

-2950 YVEGGFKT
+2950 YVESGFKT

-2968 ELRDSGLESET
+2968 ELRDSGMEPET
-2979 AESLIYELREIKSDE
+2979 AESLIYDLREIKSDK
-2994 KDGKSLGNGTY
+2994 KDGKSLNNGTY
-3005 KKRLLLLES
+3005 KKRLLLLEN

-3029 MAKERGV
+3029 LATEKRGV
-3036 ADYSSRTW
+3036 ADYSSRAW
-3044 FELWNISEKTYQ
+3044 FEIWNVSEKTYQ

-3097 YLREKGADEYTR
+3097 YLREKGVDEYTR
-3109 AVAEEYFGFYTQ
+3109 TVAEEYFGFYTQ
-3121 VRAEADQKLIEEM
+3121 IRAEADQRLIDEM

>member
-33 ERRLGG
+33 ERRIGG

-89 KKYDFEDPIDVY
+89 KKYDFDDPIDVY

-285 WLFEVRKG
+285 WMQKVQKG
-293 ATMELPEEF
+293 AALELPKEL
-302 QRSNLSVYER
+302 QKSNFSVYEMDL
-312 NQSNPYA
+312 SNPYSYI
-319 DAGRYRGVHRYW
+319 GRGYDGTHKYV
-331 DYFTQDEK
+331 DYFTQEER
-339 NYYFYLRGKGD
+339 NYYNYLRGMGD

-370 KEDLE
+370 EEDLE

-538 KSMFAEGTEEV
+538 KSALSEGTEEI

-589 ALGDW
+589 ALEDW
-594 LRDGL
+594 IRDGL

-700 ANEQLNTQISEI
+700 ANEQLDTEI
-712 ENGLPTPE
+712 RELENGLPTTE

-732 RYLSDRLEQVKQNRI
+732 RYLSARLEQVKQNRV

-827 DQLVNRIVR
+827 DQLVNRIVQ

-863 FQSPSSIQA
+863 FQSPSSIQT

-920 EQPTAE
+920 DQPTAE

-934 AEAVNEQ
+934 AETGNEQ

-948 LERIAGEILREMQGQ
+948 LERIAGEILRQMQGQ
-963 QQSFDTEKQKPSGG
+963 QLEMDVEPIPAAQEKQIEAG
-977 KVQYSINIAS
+977 QEATEQQRFDAS
-987 DGTRFVDVE
+987 
-996 SNILQ
+996 
-1001 NATDLSREEY
+1001 
-1011 TEILRDIIDN
+1011 
-1021 KFGNLIQANGQK
+1021 
-1033 IGLNSETQ
+1033 
-1041 GEWLWSKSAQNLYK
+1041 
-1055 RNPEIYNDKVRA
+1055 
-1067 FNNADEL
+1067 
-1074 LAASRDYVGEKPKH
+1074 
-1088 ERTDKFVEFG
+1088 
-1098 RGSVD
+1098 
-1103 FRVDGKKGYSADV
+1103 
-1116 IVGIRKSGYA
+1116 
-1126 VLYDI
+1126 
-1131 VNIKRKNITESGN
+1131 
-1144 TSKAA
+1144 
-1149 NTTEPSS
+1149 
-1156 HLSVTK
+1156 
-1162 RIQDA
+1162 
-1167 QQSVNPQQQYSLG
+1167 
-1180 LSMEDVAKQAQFD
+1180 
-1193 LISKENPALDEYHTW
+1193 
-1208 IRSPEEIKTF
+1208 
-1218 AEALQD
+1218 
-1224 PDWEGMDFDP
+1224 
-1234 DYSWQDAQQALADG
+1234 
-1248 EITVY
+1248 
-1253 SSKPIQAGAFVTP
+1253 
-1266 SYMEAESYAGRGQIY
+1266 
-1281 EARVP
+1281 
-1286 LSDVAWIDPTQGQF
+1286 
-1300 APVSNE
+1300 
-1306 KAQYSLG
+1306 QYSLG

-1330 PEQQEFFQNS
+1330 PEQQEFFQDS
-1340 KARLLEEDGEY
+1340 KARLENGKYRYGDGDLVPVYHTTDADFTVFDLSKAGAETD
-1351 YLGKGNLAAVQRVES
+1351 G
-1366 ARFSGGLW
+1366 
-1374 NASADQIGYYFNTSK
+1374 NASDPWFAATAHIGFYFNTLP
-1389 SEGAGETVYLNLQN
+1389 GAERYGNAMLARDEKVYLNLQE
-1403 PLTFYTFQDLI
+1403 PL
-1414 DEVTRA
+1414 
-1420 SKLTAAD
+1420 
-1427 FASDRDE
+1427 
-1434 LSKKIGEQFR
+1434 
-1444 GYLEENGSDGAIIME
+1444 
-1459 DENFGGTSFIALDPA
+1459 
-1474 QIYDVNDSNL
+1474 
-1484 PIAEQTEA
+1484 
-1492 AAQNIRIA
+1492 
-1500 DTDTE
+1500 
-1505 GRELSPKQREFFANS
+1505 
-1520 AVTDENGRLKVMY
+1520 
-1533 HGTNADVDFTVFDAY
+1533 
-1548 NGAWGLFGNG
+1548 
-1558 LYFTD
+1558 
-1563 HLDVAES
+1563 
-1570 YTKKGRGHNPRV
+1570 
-1582 YEVYLDIQN
+1582 EVYSLQHLVDLMQEKVEYREEESAWEALKDIG
-1591 PIDMDAPF
+1591 D
-1599 DAAKW
+1599 
-1604 RKVQEDFRDYDFD
+1604 EFRDYL
-1617 FSRCRTNEDAFRAM
+1617 E
-1631 EEAMTYNEVYDYE
+1631 
-1644 AEEEIIGALR
+1644 LH
-1654 YMGYDGITH
+1654 GYDGVVVEH
-1663 AGGGRVSSRPK
+1663 DEEMGGTTFVALYP
-1674 GYHTVYIAFDAE
+1674 E
-1686 QIKSVDNRNPTKTN
+1686 QIKRVNNEAPTEN

-1786 QTARETAEQGDP
+1786 ETARETAEQGDP

-1868 FDEMMNRGM
+1868 FDEMIDRGM

-1973 ADQYGEFRREAYNQF
+1973 AEQYGEFRREAYNQF

-2036 NALRKELEKA
+2036 NALRKALEKA

-2191 SALVQYFGEQLES
+2191 SALVQRMGEYRLS
-2204 TQAKDLEAELD
+2204 ADELKNGVTLSD
-2215 RLEAEIFGRKATK
+2215 GKPVDTK
-2228 EPTEKTASEPMSGD
+2228 KINNA
-2242 SNSRIERINA
+2242 IE
-2252 AELEEQHA
+2252 
-2260 DIAQSGALDALNSLK
+2260 
-2275 EELQKAGLKIEEN
+2275 
-2288 AAKAADLQTTEEL
+2288 T
-2301 RRNSEIEDPDLDWLF
+2301 
-2316 EPAEERQSSEKR
+2316 
-2328 STKEELDAVL
+2328 
-2338 EELRGSLEGFREEIA
+2338 
-2353 RASQIADPEQN
+2353 
-2364 KIARNKKNAEFVA
+2364 
-2377 LPNGKEVNLSKVSAA
+2377 
-2392 KIDDAIRV
+2392 
-2400 FRQFYDEAIDMA
+2400 FRQFYDEALDMA
-2412 NDAIIANG
+2412 NDALIANG
-2420 YDAVPKRQNYF
+2420 YEAVPKRQNYF
-2431 PHIGEDVSGWEYFIQ
+2431 PHIGEEVTGYDYFVKNIL
-2446 NVIKGGEMALPTSI
+2446 KGEEMALPTSI
-2460 NGITEQF
+2460 NGITEWF
-2467 SPGKRWFA
+2467 SPGKPWFA
-2475 NFLERKGKT
+2475 NFKERQGKAT
-2484 TDYDAVRGFEQYLKG
+2484 AYDAVRGFEQYLKG

-2577 TFSKWLKSRFGANTV
+2577 TFSKWLKSRFGANAV

-2672 EKVDRL
+2672 EKIDRL

-2812 ITDKDGKPQIGT
+2812 VTDKDGKPQIGT

-2968 ELRDSGLESET
+2968 ELRDSGLEPET
-2979 AESLIYELREIKSDE
+2979 AESLIYELREIKSDK
-2994 KDGKSLGNGTY
+2994 KDGKSLDNGTY

-3077 RKELDNEDMKAKE
+3077 RKELENEDMKAKE

>member
-458 FAATAPFGEVASLA
+458 FAVTAPFGEVASLA

-760 ARFELDGLNV
+760 ARFELDGLNI

-784 FQANPVQKVLVH
+784 FQANPVRKVLVH

-813 MALELYSQQAGESV
+813 MALELFSQKAGVSV
-827 DQLVNRIVR
+827 DQLVNNVIQQ
-836 AYGSQG
+836 YGSQG

-856 LFCENSL
+856 LFCESNL

-908 RIYREAMWDVSE
+908 RIYREAMWDVSGAE
-920 EQPTAE
+920 DQPTAE

-934 AEAVNEQ
+934 AETGNEQ

-948 LERIAGEILREMQGQ
+948 LERIAGEILRQMQGQ
-963 QQSFDTEKQKPSGG
+963 QLEMDVEPIPAAQEKQIEAG
-977 KVQYSINIAS
+977 QEATEQQRFDAS
-987 DGTRFVDVE
+987 
-996 SNILQ
+996 
-1001 NATDLSREEY
+1001 
-1011 TEILRDIIDN
+1011 
-1021 KFGNLIQANGQK
+1021 
-1033 IGLNSETQ
+1033 
-1041 GEWLWSKSAQNLYK
+1041 
-1055 RNPEIYNDKVRA
+1055 
-1067 FNNADEL
+1067 
-1074 LAASRDYVGEKPKH
+1074 
-1088 ERTDKFVEFG
+1088 
-1098 RGSVD
+1098 
-1103 FRVDGKKGYSADV
+1103 
-1116 IVGIRKSGYA
+1116 
-1126 VLYDI
+1126 
-1131 VNIKRKNITESGN
+1131 
-1144 TSKAA
+1144 
-1149 NTTEPSS
+1149 
-1156 HLSVTK
+1156 
-1162 RIQDA
+1162 
-1167 QQSVNPQQQYSLG
+1167 
-1180 LSMEDVAKQAQFD
+1180 
-1193 LISKENPALDEYHTW
+1193 
-1208 IRSPEEIKTF
+1208 
-1218 AEALQD
+1218 
-1224 PDWEGMDFDP
+1224 
-1234 DYSWQDAQQALADG
+1234 
-1248 EITVY
+1248 
-1253 SSKPIQAGAFVTP
+1253 
-1266 SYMEAESYAGRGQIY
+1266 
-1281 EARVP
+1281 
-1286 LSDVAWIDPTQGQF
+1286 
-1300 APVSNE
+1300 
-1306 KAQYSLG
+1306 QYSLG

-1492 AAQNIRIA
+1492 TVQNIRIA

-1604 RKVQEDFRDYDFD
+1604 RKVQEDFHDYDFD

-1700 PDIRYSLGWTL
+1700 PDIRYSLDLSMDDVAQTDTEGKQLSPEQQEFFQDSKARLENGKYRYGDGDLVPVYHTTDADFTVFDLSKAGAETDGNASDPWFAATAHIGFYFNTL
-1711 EDLKRYSRE
+1711 PGAERYGNAMLARDEKVYLNLQEPLEVYSLQHLVDLMQEKVEYREEESAWEALKDIGDEFRDYLELHGYDGVVVEHDEEMGGTTFVALYPEQIKRVDNEAPTENPDIRYSLGLTDEDVIRYIQE
-1720 QESSQEGLPDAEVEE
+1720 HESSQEGLPDVEE
-1735 LPNAETARDMEP
+1735 QPNAETARDMEP

-1844 TELSAIAAEAM
+1844 TELSSIAAEAM

-1973 ADQYGEFRREAYNQF
+1973 AEQYSEFRLEAYNQF

-2036 NALRKELEKA
+2036 NTLRKALEKA

-2076 GRTNAKDLLR
+2076 GRTNTKDLLR

-2170 MTRWMQSWTKRIAD
+2170 MTRWMQGWTKRIAD

-2353 RASQIADPEQN
+2353 RAFQIADPEQN

-2577 TFSKWLKSRFGANTV
+2577 TFSKWLKSRFGANAV

-2672 EKVDRL
+2672 EKVDQF

-2777 VFSYLY
+2777 VASYLY

-2968 ELRDSGLESET
+2968 ELRDSGLEPET
-2979 AESLIYELREIKSDE
+2979 AESLIYELREIKSDK

-3077 RKELDNEDMKAKE
+3077 RKELENEDMKAKE